1 MSPCPM
7 VHEVTLTKEVCHF
20 LMEKKKIIIREK
32 KKKIAA
38 EDSRILV

>member
-20 LMEKKKIIIREK
+20 LMERKKRIIRE

-38 EDSRILV
+38 EDSGILV